1 MSHEAFTQA
10 CDRVAGSLI
19 GLRGVIPGCV
29 CGMVAH
35 RDHGYDHSMVT
46 EHRDTQFVRRDI
58 EIGGL
63 ECSADGKSWPGPGSY
78 VIA

>member
-1 MSHEAFTQA
+1 
-10 CDRVAGSLI
+10 
-19 GLRGVIPGCV
+19 
-29 CGMVAH
+29 
-35 RDHGYDHSMVT
+35 MVT